1 MQFEWDAAQ
10 KPSPLGKVP
19 SVSEADEVL
28 LDGFRAFIPSGR
40 KAEGTGTSSGAPR
53 HLPQRGRLLETQAA
67 RKGECTMIVSY
78 SITKDQKPTPEQIAE
93 IREAA
98 KRPIVFDEDCP
109 EMTDEQLKMFK
120 RVHPRPEHIGTDR
133 KLG

>member
-1 MQFEWDAAQ
+1 
-10 KPSPLGKVP
+10 
-19 SVSEADEVL
+19 
-28 LDGFRAFIPSGR
+28 
-40 KAEGTGTSSGAPR
+40 
-53 HLPQRGRLLETQAA
+53 
-67 RKGECTMIVSY
+67 MIVSY

-109 EMTDEQLKMFK
+109 EMTEEQLRQFR
-120 RVHPRPEHIGTDR
+120 RVYPCREDTSPER